1 MAPPSVTVSP
11 AHTLIVEDAAVGE
24 VMPDLLV
31 EEGFQG
37 TLGRHV
43 LRVRNVSRIRPN
55 LLILDFASN
64 ATHSHAEKTDT
75 AAHCN
80 CRMSHSY

>member
-1 MAPPSVTVSP
+1 M
-11 AHTLIVEDAAVGE
+11 LIVEDAAVGE

-43 LRVRNVSRIRPN
+43 LRVRDVPRIRPN

-75 AAHCN
+75 AAHSN
-80 CRMSHSY
+80 CRMSQSY

>member
-1 MAPPSVTVSP
+1 M
-11 AHTLIVEDAAVGE
+11 LIVEDAAVGE

-43 LRVRNVSRIRPN
+43 LRVRDVPRIRPN

-75 AAHCN
+75 AAHCY
-80 CRMSHSY
+80 CRMCHSY